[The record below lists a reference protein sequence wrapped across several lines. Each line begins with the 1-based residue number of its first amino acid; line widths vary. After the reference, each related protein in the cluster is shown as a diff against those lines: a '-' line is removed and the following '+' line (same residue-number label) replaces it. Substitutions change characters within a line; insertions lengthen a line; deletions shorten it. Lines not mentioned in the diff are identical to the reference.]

1 MTYRLAPMSPGILVL
16 TMVLLSLPLVFLAL
30 AAFWTMPLL
39 LAPALFILVIY
50 AWIWLLARPTAF
62 VVHPRAIEITWPLKR
77 QEIPRGDIE
86 AVRIIDRQTLRRET
100 GWGMRVGAGGLFG
113 AFGYLWT
120 TRRGLVRMFV
130 SRTDRFV
137 WIERRSE
144 RPWLITPDQPDAFVR
159 ALSIH
164 G

>member
-1 MTYRLAPMSPGILVL
+1 MTYRLAPMSPDVLVVTLVL
-16 TMVLLSLPLVFLAL
+16 LPLPLVFFVLGAL
-30 AAFWTMPLL
+30 WTPLL
-39 LAPALFILVIY
+39 FAPALFILVIY

-62 VVHPRAIEITWPLKR
+62 VVLPRAIEITWPLKR
-77 QEIPRGDIE
+77 GEIPRDDIQ
-86 AVRIIDRQTLRRET
+86 AVRIIDRPTLRREA

-137 WIERRSE
+137 WIERTRE
-144 RPWLITPDQPDAFVR
+144 RPWLITPEQPDAFVR
-159 ALSIH
+159 ALSRH

>member
-1 MTYRLAPMSPGILVL
+1 
-16 TMVLLSLPLVFLAL
+16 
-30 AAFWTMPLL
+30 MPLL

-50 AWIWLLARPTAF
+50 AWIWPLARPTAF
-62 VVHPRAIEITWPLKR
+62 VVQPRAIEITWPLKR
-77 QEIPRGDIE
+77 QEIPRSDIQ
-86 AVRIIDRQTLRRET
+86 AVRIIDRQTLRREA

-137 WIERRSE
+137 WIERKSE

>member
-1 MTYRLAPMSPGILVL
+1 MTYRLAPMSPGILAL

-50 AWIWLLARPTAF
+50 AWIWPLARPTAF
-62 VVHPRAIEITWPLKR
+62 VVQPRAIEITWPLKR
-77 QEIPRGDIE
+77 QEIPRSDIQ
-86 AVRIIDRQTLRRET
+86 AVRIIDRQTLRREA

-137 WIERRSE
+137 WIERKSE

>member
-1 MTYRLAPMSPGILVL
+1 MTYRLAPMSPEIAVL
-16 TMVLLSLPLVFLAL
+16 TVVLLPLPLVFLAL
-30 AAFWTMPLL
+30 AALWTPLL

-50 AWIWLLARPTAF
+50 AWIWLLSRPTAF
-62 VVHPRAIEITWPLKR
+62 VVQPRAIEITWPLKR
-77 QEIPRGDIE
+77 QEIPRSDIQ
-86 AVRIIDRQTLRRET
+86 AVRIIDRQTLRREA

-137 WIERRSE
+137 WIERKSE

>member
-1 MTYRLAPMSPGILVL
+1 MTYRLAPMSPEILVL
-16 TMVLLSLPLVFLAL
+16 TIVLLSLPLVFLAL
-30 AAFWTMPLL
+30 AAFWAMPLL

-62 VVHPRAIEITWPLKR
+62 VVQPRAIEITWPLKR
-77 QEIPRGDIE
+77 QEIPRSDIQ
-86 AVRIIDRQTLRRET
+86 AVRIIDRQTLRREA

>member
-1 MTYRLAPMSPGILVL
+1 MTYRLAPMSPDVLVVTLVL
-16 TMVLLSLPLVFLAL
+16 LPLPLVFLVLGAL
-30 AAFWTMPLL
+30 WTPLL
-39 LAPALFILVIY
+39 FAPAGFILVIY

-62 VVHPRAIEITWPLKR
+62 VVHSRAIEITWPLKR

-86 AVRIIDRQTLRRET
+86 AVRIIDRQTLRREA